1 VVSAVHGIRA
11 VSLIHFIMENQ
22 QNKMYEYDVND
33 AELNEIY
40 EAILRQQAVGT
51 DEGRKN

>member
-1 VVSAVHGIRA
+1 
-11 VSLIHFIMENQ
+11 MENQ

-33 AELNEIY
+33 AELNKIY

-51 DEGRKN
+51 DEGRKNWFLYRAYKMMQNFN